1 MRKILKI
8 VIIILLIFI
17 VLIAAVFAAF
27 ALNLSSYGATDSQT
41 LNPESAAI
49 GSALVV
55 YDPGFS
61 GAAKQDATKIAEN
74 LQTKGYTV
82 DLAGVRSETARTNS
96 GYSIIVAGGPMYWGQ
111 VSSSIDAYLKTL
123 PTTVKLGVFGS
134 TGSSTFSQSDFT
146 SFEQQVASD
155 TQNAKVALKLVLDGN
170 ETNDC
175 AGLVSSLLQ
184 QG

>member
-8 VIIILLIFI
+8 VVIVFVVSI
-17 VLIAAVFAAF
+17 VLVVGVFAAF
-27 ALNLSSYGATDSQT
+27 AFNLSSYGATGS
-41 LNPESAAI
+41 ESLSPT
-49 GSALVV
+49 GTSVGRALVV

-74 LQTKGYTV
+74 LLAKGYTV
-82 DLAGVRSETARTNS
+82 DLAGVRSGTAGTAS

-146 SFEQQVASD
+146 SFEQQVASA
-155 TQNAKVALKLVLDGN
+155 THNEKAALKLIVDGN
-170 ETNDC
+170 ETQNC
-175 AGLVSSLLQ
+175 ADLVSDLLQ
-184 QG
+184 